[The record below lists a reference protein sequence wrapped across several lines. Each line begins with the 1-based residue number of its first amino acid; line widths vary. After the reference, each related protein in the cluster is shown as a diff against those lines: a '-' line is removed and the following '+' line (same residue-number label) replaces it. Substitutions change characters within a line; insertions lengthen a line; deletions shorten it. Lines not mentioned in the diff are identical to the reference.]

1 MTDKQN
7 IVTLREETGA
17 GVLDCK
23 NALEEAG
30 GDLDNAR
37 KIIAKK
43 GYSKAQKKSER
54 ATDAGVLETYSHNG
68 RIAVMLDL
76 RCETDFVAKN
86 KEFRELA
93 HNIAMQIA
101 SMNPENV
108 DELMDQPFIKD
119 DSVTVRDMLTA
130 LIAKTGE
137 NMKVERFC
145 RYEL

>member
-1 MTDKQN
+1 MTNKED

-17 GVLDCK
+17 GVVDCK
-23 NALEEAG
+23 NALEEAN
-30 GDLDNAR
+30 GDLEKAR
-37 KIIAKK
+37 DIITKK
-43 GYSKAQKKSER
+43 GYAER
-54 ATDAGVLETYSHNG
+54 TTGAGVLETYSHNG
-68 RIAVMLDL
+68 RIAVLLDL

-86 KEFRELA
+86 EEFRELA

-108 DELMDQPFIKD
+108 DELMDQPFVKD
-119 DSVTVRDMLTA
+119 ESTTVRDMLTA